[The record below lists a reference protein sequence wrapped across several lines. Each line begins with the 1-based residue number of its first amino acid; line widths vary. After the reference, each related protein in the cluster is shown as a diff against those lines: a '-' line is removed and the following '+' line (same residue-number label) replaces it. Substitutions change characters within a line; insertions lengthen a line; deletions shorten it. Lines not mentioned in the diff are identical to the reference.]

1 MCFPLSEMERDRIL
15 DFSSEQGAFVQETNS
30 SQFVT
35 NLKRLFPGERA
46 LVERLFPSHGHHLRL
61 ATRPDGDCVFLG
73 PAGCVLPRDARPYY
87 CHLFPFWVYKRR
99 FTLFTP
105 EHCLALQEG
114 KGSVQLVE
122 EVMGVRLSEIATHH
136 GRLRLAWGLPPSEDM
151 PFLERSFARYDRTS
165 KRETAQKRTTQ
176 TGTNRSSR

>member
-1 MCFPLSEMERDRIL
+1 MERDRLL
-15 DFSSEQGAFVQETNS
+15 DFSGEKGAFVQEPNS
-30 SQFVT
+30 SQFIT
-35 NLKRLFPGERA
+35 NLKRLFPGERS

-73 PAGCVLPRDARPYY
+73 PNGCTLPRDARPYY

-105 EHCLALQEG
+105 EHCVAVQEG

-122 EVMGVRLSEIATHH
+122 EVMGVSLPEIAMHH
-136 GRLRLAWGLPPSEDM
+136 GRLRLAWGLPPREDL
-151 PFLERSFARYDRTS
+151 PLLESSFSRYDRTS
-165 KRETAQKRTTQ
+165 KREAAR
-176 TGTNRSSR
+176 TGTKRSSR